1 MIKKIEVVQR
11 HFNDFGSLK
20 TYWLFSFSNYVD
32 RDNMEFGALR
42 VFNDDIIMPGKGF
55 PEHPHDTM
63 EIVTIVH
70 EGTLTHTDSMGNKAT
85 ISKGEVQRM
94 SAGKG
99 VLHSEFNE
107 GDTPVHLFQL
117 WFYPNDETVA
127 DYEQKSVDT
136 GLSKQTIL
144 ASPDGSRG
152 IKIFADAIVSN
163 IELGIEDA
171 FTLRLASGWGCLVYI
186 MEGSMTIKGETYV
199 VGDQARITD
208 EADLEL
214 TTELSVKAFVVETRM

>member
-1 MIKKIEVVQR
+1 MIKKIEAAKR

-42 VFNDDIIMPGKGF
+42 VFNDDVIMPGKGF

-70 EGTLTHTDSMGNKAT
+70 DGTLTHSDSMGNKAT

-107 GDTPVHLFQL
+107 HDTPVHLFQL

-127 DYEQKSVDT
+127 AYEQKTIDT
-136 GLSKQTIL
+136 QLSKQTIL

-152 IKIFADAIVSN
+152 IKIFADAIIST
-163 IELGIEDA
+163 IELGVEDA
-171 FTLRLASGWGCLVYI
+171 FTLRLADGWGCLLYI
-186 MEGSMTIKGETYV
+186 MEGSLTIKGETYG
-199 VGDQARITD
+199 VGDQARIT
-208 EADLEL
+208 EEEDLEL
-214 TTELSVKAFVVETRM
+214 TTESTVKAFVVETRM

>member
-1 MIKKIEVVQR
+1 MIKKISAQDR

-32 RDNMEFGALR
+32 RENMEFGALR

-63 EIVTIVH
+63 EIVTIVL
-70 EGTLTHTDSMGNKAT
+70 EGTLTHTDSMGNQAT

-99 VLHSEFNE
+99 VLHSEFNR
-107 GDTPVHLFQL
+107 GDEPVHLYQL
-117 WFYPNDETVA
+117 WLYPNDETVA
-127 DYEQKSVDT
+127 DYEQKTIETESST
-136 GLSKQTIL
+136 QTIL

-152 IKIFADAIVSN
+152 LKIFADALISEIN
-163 IELGIEDA
+163 LGIEDT
-171 FTLRLASGWGCLVYI
+171 FVLRLAKGWGCLIYV
-186 MEGSMTIKGETYV
+186 MEGNMSIQGKIYTA
-199 VGDQARITD
+199 GDQARITD
-208 EADLEL
+208 ESDLDL
-214 TTELSVKAFVVETRM
+214 TTESAVKALVVETRM

>member
-1 MIKKIEVVQR
+1 MIKKIEATQR

-70 EGTLTHTDSMGNKAT
+70 DGILTHSDSMGNKAT

-107 GDTPVHLFQL
+107 HDTPVHLFQL

-127 DYEQKSVDT
+127 DYEQKTVDT
-136 GLSKQTIL
+136 QLSKQTIL

-152 IKIFADAIVSN
+152 IKIFADAIVSH
-163 IELGIEDA
+163 IELEVEDA
-171 FTLRLASGWGCLVYI
+171 FTLRLASGWGCLIYI
-186 MEGSMTIKGETYV
+186 MEGSMRIKGEVYT
-199 VGDQARITD
+199 VGDQARIT
-208 EADLEL
+208 EEEDLEL
-214 TTELSVKAFVVETRM
+214 ITESHVKAFVVETRM

>member
-1 MIKKIEVVQR
+1 MIKKIEAIQR

-20 TYWLFSFSNYVD
+20 TYWLFSFSDYVD

-70 EGTLTHTDSMGNKAT
+70 DGTLTHEDSMGNKAT

-99 VLHSEFNE
+99 VHHSEFNRH
-107 GDTPVHLFQL
+107 DTPVHLFQL
-117 WFYPNDETVA
+117 WFYPNEETTA
-127 DYEQKSVDT
+127 DYEQKELRT
-136 GLSKQTIL
+136 QLSKQTIL

-152 IKIFADAIVSN
+152 VKIYADAIISM
-163 IELGIEDA
+163 IELDNKDA
-171 FTLRLASGWGCLVYI
+171 FTLRLAPGWGCLLYI
-186 MEGSMTIKGETYV
+186 MEGTMVIRGELFEA
-199 VGDQARITD
+199 GDQARITD
-208 EADLEL
+208 EEELEL
-214 TTELSVKAFVVETRM
+214 ITESTVKAFVVETRM